1 MKKFIAKLVL
11 YTIISITLALVNYA
25 GSITMADTPT
35 QEMAT
40 ALQKAIDNP
49 YVKLTELDKGYIITK
64 IEEPLEIAEN
74 ESDPDFKQRKCYR
87 HTLQFRDK
95 QLESVE
101 TLTELSKATCPL
113 EEAATLAEK
122 GSTPEFEILYTCR
135 EIQVILS
142 KGGTSMIYGYI
153 AMIYQWG
160 ASIVGI
166 IAVTVIV
173 FSGIQISAAG
183 GDPEAVTSAKKRIL
197 QSLAGIAVLFL
208 SGLILY
214 TINPNF
220 FTK

>member
-49 YVKLTELDKGYIITK
+49 CVKLTELDKGYIITK

-101 TLTELSKATCPL
+101 TLTELSKEACPL
-113 EEAATLAEK
+113 ENAEALAD
-122 GSTPEFEILYTCR
+122 SSIDEFKILYTCR

>member
-11 YTIISITLALVNYA
+11 FTIISTALTLINYA
-25 GSITMADTPT
+25 GSVIEAATTP
-35 QEMAT
+35 EYAV
-40 ALQKAIDNP
+40 ALDEAKGDP
-49 YVKLTELDKGYIITK
+49 CVDDKELDEGYIITK
-64 IEEPLEIAEN
+64 IEEPLEIKDDEN
-74 ESDPDFKQRKCYR
+74 DADFKQRKCYR
-87 HTLQFRDK
+87 HTFQYKDPEAGIR
-95 QLESVE
+95 QT
-101 TLTELSKATCPL
+101 TLTELSKTECPL
-113 EEAATLAEK
+113 DTAETLVADAD
-122 GSTPEFEILYTCR
+122 SMIASYTCR

-153 AMIYQWG
+153 GMIYQWG
-160 ASIVGI
+160 ASVVGI

-173 FSGIQISAAG
+173 ISGIQISAAG
-183 GDPEAVTSAKKRIL
+183 GDPEAVTSAKKRIF

>member
-1 MKKFIAKLVL
+1 
-11 YTIISITLALVNYA
+11 
-25 GSITMADTPT
+25 
-35 QEMAT
+35 
-40 ALQKAIDNP
+40 
-49 YVKLTELDKGYIITK
+49 
-64 IEEPLEIAEN
+64 
-74 ESDPDFKQRKCYR
+74 
-87 HTLQFRDK
+87 
-95 QLESVE
+95 
-101 TLTELSKATCPL
+101 
-113 EEAATLAEK
+113 
-122 GSTPEFEILYTCR
+122 
-135 EIQVILS
+135 
-142 KGGTSMIYGYI
+142 MIYGYI

>member
-1 MKKFIAKLVL
+1 MKKFLAKLVL
-11 YTIISITLALVNYA
+11 YTIISTTLVLVNYA
-25 GSITMADTPT
+25 GSIAEGTLT
-35 QEMAT
+35 EELAT
-40 ALQKAIDNP
+40 ALDDATNNP
-49 YVKLTELDKGYIITK
+49 CFTTTEMEEGYIVTK
-64 IEEPLEIAEN
+64 IEEPLEINED
-74 ESDPDFKQRKCYR
+74 ESDENFKQRKCYR
-87 HTLQFRDK
+87 HILQFRDK
-95 QLESVE
+95 TLESVE
-101 TLTELSKATCPL
+101 TSTELSKEACPL
-113 EEAATLAEK
+113 EEAESLADA
-122 GSTPEFEILYTCR
+122 SAPEFQILYSCR

-153 AMIYQWG
+153 GMIYQWG
-160 ASIVGI
+160 ASLVGI

-183 GDPEAVTSAKKRIL
+183 GEQEAVTSAKKRIL

>member
-11 YTIISITLALVNYA
+11 FTIISTTLVLVNYA
-25 GSITMADTPT
+25 GSIIEA
-35 QEMAT
+35 ANIT
-40 ALQKAIDNP
+40 AYTGVFDEAKENP
-49 YVKLTELDKGYIITK
+49 CVKSTELEEGYIITK
-64 IEEPLEIAEN
+64 IEEPLEIAVNDE
-74 ESDPDFKQRKCYR
+74 EGADFRQRKCYR
-87 HTLQFRDK
+87 HTFQYSDPTTNIGLTTK
-95 QLESVE
+95 
-101 TLTELSKATCPL
+101 TELSKTACPL
-113 EEAATLAEK
+113 STAETLVSDPDSMIA
-122 GSTPEFEILYTCR
+122 SYTCR

-153 AMIYQWG
+153 GMIYQWG

-166 IAVTVIV
+166 IAVTVIIL
-173 FSGIQISAAG
+173 SGIQISAAG
-183 GDPEAVTSAKKRIL
+183 GDPEAITSARKRIL